1 MCFSTKPL
9 GATEVGK
16 TERMAEEE
24 EEGSGEDISSIIR
37 ADLSITKPP
46 PPPPVEDKDGTD
58 VGAAAALILARG
70 MSFGNTKA
78 LDSIYLHEYSVK
90 TEDPPP
96 PPSPAVGE
104 LKAARE
110 AKREEAEEGRL
121 CPQEHADRVSA
132 ILLARGASFCHARA
146 LDSIYLKDVGG

>member
-1 MCFSTKPL
+1 MPRMVGSRNTSTTPP
-9 GATEVGK
+9 GAK
-16 TERMAEEE
+16 EEE
-24 EEGSGEDISSIIR
+24 EENISSIIR

-46 PPPPVEDKDGTD
+46 PVPPGGDKEETD

-78 LDSIYLHEYSVK
+78 LDSIYLHEYSARGEE
-90 TEDPPP
+90 TPPP
-96 PPSPAVGE
+96 ASFGGE
-104 LKAARE
+104 LKGARE
-110 AKREEAEEGRL
+110 AKREEVEEGKSRM